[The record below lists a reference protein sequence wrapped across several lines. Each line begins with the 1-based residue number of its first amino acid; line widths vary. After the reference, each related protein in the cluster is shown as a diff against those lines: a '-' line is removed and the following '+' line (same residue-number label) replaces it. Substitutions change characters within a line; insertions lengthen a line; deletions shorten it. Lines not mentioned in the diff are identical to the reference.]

1 MNSLEHPFEPIIFK
15 DSNILILGSFTGRL
29 AEKLYKINFDYLDI
43 ETIYLPSPSS
53 AYAKMS
59 LENKIGIYKKNLKVE

>member
-1 MNSLEHPFEPIIFK
+1 MLNDIVSFLEEYP
-15 DSNILILGSFTGRL
+15 NINQIAFTGRL
-29 AEKLYKINFDYLDI
+29 AERLYKINFDYFGI

-59 LENKIGIYKKNLKVE
+59 LENKIGIYKKKLKV